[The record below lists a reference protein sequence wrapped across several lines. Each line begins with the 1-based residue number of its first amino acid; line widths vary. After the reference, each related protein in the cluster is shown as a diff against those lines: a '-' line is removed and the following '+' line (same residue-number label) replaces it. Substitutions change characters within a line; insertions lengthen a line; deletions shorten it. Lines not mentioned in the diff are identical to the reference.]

1 MKKLNITAF
10 ALACGITWGIGV
22 FILSLVAMWS
32 GLGAK
37 FMVILQDMYI
47 GAGMSFT
54 GAFVGM
60 VWAFADA
67 FVGAA
72 VFAFL
77 YNYFVSKFK

>member
-37 FMVILQDMYI
+37 FMVILQEFCDLLH
-47 GAGMSFT
+47 GG
-54 GAFVGM
+54 
-60 VWAFADA
+60 
-67 FVGAA
+67 
-72 VFAFL
+72 
-77 YNYFVSKFK
+77 